1 MIAMQFDTSKVSAMM
16 KDIKQKLPHLLLK
29 PLYRAADTVRGISQK
44 EYLRGPRP
52 DKLAVATG
60 RLFGSLRASS
70 TLTSGGAK
78 GEVVANAV
86 SSGGFDYPGYWELRG
101 TRHGGPR
108 PFLRPARDE
117 HKDKWMQVFNQAFKE
132 TFEQWQNAKQY

>member
-16 KDIKQKLPHLLLK
+16 KDISKKLPQLLLT

-44 EYLRGPRP
+44 YYLRGPRP
-52 DKLAVATG
+52 DRLAVVSS

-70 TLTSGGAK
+70 KLTAGGAT
-78 GEVVANAV
+78 GEVVANAK
-86 SSGGFDYPGYWELRG
+86 SDSGFDYPGYWELRG

-108 PFLRPARDE
+108 PFLHPARDE
-117 HKDKWMQVFNQAFKE
+117 HKDKWMQVFNRVFKE